1 MKFSGNMWLMSQKS
15 HKKSGVLEKQQGGSN
30 CPPAFLELKCLS
42 DSIHHTL
49 HKKLRNLRGFAM
61 YLKLVLRRV

>member
-30 CPPAFLELKCLS
+30 CPPAFLELKCLM
-42 DSIHHTL
+42 
-49 HKKLRNLRGFAM
+49 FE
-61 YLKLVLRRV
+61 